1 MSMHKQKLSEILVDK
16 FLNGDKILEMIILE
30 QKNVILVICM
40 LHI

>member
-1 MSMHKQKLSEILVDK
+1 MSMKQKLSEILVDK